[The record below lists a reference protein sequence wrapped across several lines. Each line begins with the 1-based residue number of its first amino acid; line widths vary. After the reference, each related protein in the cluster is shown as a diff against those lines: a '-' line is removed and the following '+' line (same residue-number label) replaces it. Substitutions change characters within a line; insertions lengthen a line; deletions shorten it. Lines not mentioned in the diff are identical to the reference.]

1 MKSRDGTAVRAAT
14 GLWVAAI
21 ALIGVSAWGRFAAT
35 PPQGTLPEVGDQLSL
50 SDVESTFGL
59 EARDPGKRWFLVLGT
74 SCSVSLELVRNLA
87 GIGAAAECQGAEL
100 VPLVIVDGPDPGP
113 FLPLLADQ
121 GFQAPGV
128 ADIKGAEVV
137 RTTSVPALLKVDATG
152 RIEGVASASIEG
164 SWPPETGCPSDGPSP

>member
-1 MKSRDGTAVRAAT
+1 MESPCVRLQAS
-14 GLWVAAI
+14 GSAAI
-21 ALIGVSAWGRFAAT
+21 ALAGFAAVGWFTAT
-35 PPQGTLPEVGDQLSL
+35 PPQGVLPEIGDQLFL

-59 EARDPGKRWFLVLGT
+59 DSRDPGRRWFLVLGT
-74 SCSVSLELVRNLA
+74 SCSVSLELVQNLA
-87 GIGAAAECQGAEL
+87 GIGTAAECQGAEL
-100 VPLVIVDGPDPGP
+100 VPLVIADGPDPGP
-113 FLPLLADQ
+113 FLILLADQ

-152 RIEGVASASIEG
+152 RIEGVASASIAG